1 MLKTENVKKNWK
13 IFKNNALY
21 MKLDLKLVIFLGI
34 KLDLIYIKIII
45 LKLNVKFE
53 NTQNYEIMH
62 TNPSTHNSKA
72 NSFFNGT

>member
-34 KLDLIYIKIII
+34 KIII

-62 TNPSTHNSKA
+62 TNPSTHSSKA